1 MSNVF
6 WFMFQHDDDSEWN
19 LIKPDIFASIMDFF
33 ATGLP
38 VIDPDIPQQVEEGE
52 LKSDLI

>member
-1 MSNVF
+1 
-6 WFMFQHDDDSEWN
+6 MFQHDDDSEWN